1 MTIQYFDTAVI
12 KDTESA
18 ANNMKRVFFEVA
30 PDRLEIIKLP
40 LSANT
45 ATMQAACNERLAY
58 LKDRQEKEQQLAYLR
73 QQVADLEN
81 ELGL

>member
-1 MTIQYFDTAVI
+1 MIQYFESAII

-18 ANNMKRVFFEVA
+18 PNSMKRVFFEIA
-30 PDRLEIIKLP
+30 PDRIEIIKLP

-45 ATMQAACNERLAY
+45 ATMQAAANARLAY
-58 LKDRQEKEQQLAYLR
+58 LKERQQKEQQLADLLE
-73 QQVADLEN
+73 QVAELKS

>member
-1 MTIQYFDTAVI
+1 MIQYFESAVI

-18 ANNMKRVFFEVA
+18 PNSMKRVYFEVA
-30 PDRLEIIKLP
+30 PDRIEIIKLP

-45 ATMQAACNERLAY
+45 ATMQEACNERLAW
-58 LKDRQEKEQQLAYLR
+58 LKDRQQKEQQLADLLE
-73 QQVADLEN
+73 QVAELKS

>member
-1 MTIQYFDTAVI
+1 MIAYFESAII

-18 ANNMKRVFFEVA
+18 ANNTKRLFFEVA

-45 ATMQAACNERLAY
+45 ATMQAAANARLAF
-58 LKDRQEKEQQLAYLR
+58 LKDQQEKEQQILDLLE
-73 QQVADLEN
+73 QVAALKT

>member
-1 MTIQYFDTAVI
+1 MIQYFESAII

-18 ANNMKRVFFEVA
+18 PNSMKRVFFEVA
-30 PDRLEIIKLP
+30 PDRIEIIKLP

-45 ATMQAACNERLAY
+45 ATMQAACNERLAW
-58 LKDRQEKEQQLAYLR
+58 LKDRQEKEQQLAELR
-73 QQVADLEN
+73 QQVAELEQ